1 VHPVHEPRN
10 TRHESR
16 FTNHEPRITNHE
28 EEKMTIKK
36 LWIPAFFLVLALFP
50 PLVLSQYWLHVM
62 IISLF
67 YVMMA
72 SSWNLIAGFTGQVSF
87 AHAAFAG
94 VGAYASGMLAV
105 SLGLTP
111 WIGVLIGAGA
121 AGLLGLGLG
130 YLCIRMGGIYLS
142 LTTLG
147 FSEILRIVIT
157 NEDKWTRGTMGLQI
171 PGLFAEYSKASCY
184 YVFLVAAVL
193 LLIVVYGVIHSELGL
208 TFRAVLN
215 DEVAASS
222 SGINTIRVRI
232 LAFTLSSA
240 MAGLAGGL
248 YGHYLMLITPD
259 IPSLGQMFLVLAMT
273 VIGGMGSFAGPI
285 IGSFVLEVL
294 SEYIRTYGEYHVL
307 LFGLV
312 ALAMARFAPEGL
324 MGLFTQA
331 WRKKWAY

>member
-1 VHPVHEPRN
+1 MDNKQH
-10 TRHESR
+10 TKD
-16 FTNHEPRITNHE
+16 F
-28 EEKMTIKK
+28 KK
-36 LWIPAFFLVLALFP
+36 FWIPITFVVLALFP
-50 PLVLSQYWLHVM
+50 PFFLSQYWLHVM

-87 AHAAFAG
+87 AHAAFSG

-105 SLGLTP
+105 YLGVPP
-111 WIGVLIGAGA
+111 WLGVLIGMGA
-121 AGLLGLGLG
+121 AALFGLGLG

-147 FSEILRIVIT
+147 FSEILRIIIT
-157 NEDKWTRGTMGLQI
+157 NEDKWTRGTMGLQV
-171 PGLFAEYSKASCY
+171 PGFFTEYSKASY
-184 YVFLVAAVL
+184 YYLFLVVTIF
-193 LLIVVYGVIHSELGL
+193 LLIVIYWIIHSEVGL

-215 DEVAASS
+215 DELAASS

-232 LAFTLSSA
+232 LAFTISSA

-259 IPSLGQMFLVLAMT
+259 IPSLGQMFLVLAMA
-273 VIGGMGSFAGPI
+273 VIGGMGSFTGPI
-285 IGSFVLEVL
+285 IGSFVLEIL
-294 SEYIRTYGEYHVL
+294 SEYIRIYGEYHVL

-312 ALAMARFAPEGL
+312 ALGVARFAPEGL
-324 MGLFTQA
+324 IGIMGQK
-331 WRKKWAY
+331 WRKGWLD